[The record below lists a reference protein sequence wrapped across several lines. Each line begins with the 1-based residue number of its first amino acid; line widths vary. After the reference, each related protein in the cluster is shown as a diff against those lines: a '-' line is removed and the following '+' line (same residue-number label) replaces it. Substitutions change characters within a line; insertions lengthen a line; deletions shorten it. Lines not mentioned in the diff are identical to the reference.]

1 MAARPKPPIQPHAVD
16 DEIAAEAIALHIAA
30 TGLKSGDGG
39 GNSGGMEAR
48 VAKLEAHMEH
58 VLQDVALMK
67 ADVGTLKT
75 DTATIKV
82 KIDNLP
88 SKDFVVKVVVGSAAL
103 LGALQVFGPFLAKLL
118 GLK

>member
-1 MAARPKPPIQPHAVD
+1 MAARPRSPVPASEEHTAKAV
-16 DEIAAEAIALHIAA
+16 ALHIAA

-58 VLQDVALMK
+58 VLQDVSLMK

-75 DTATIKV
+75 DVATIKV

-88 SKDFVVKVVVGSAAL
+88 SKDFVVKVVVGSAAI
-103 LGALQVFGPFLAKLL
+103 LGALQVFGPFIAKLL
-118 GLK
+118 GLN

>member
-1 MAARPKPPIQPHAVD
+1 MAARPKSPLQLSEDETAPEAV
-16 DEIAAEAIALHIAA
+16 ALHIAA

-58 VLQDVALMK
+58 VLQDVSLMK

-75 DTATIKV
+75 DMATIKV

-88 SKDFVVKVVVGSAAL
+88 SKDFVVKVVVGSAAV
-103 LGALQVFGPFLAKLL
+103 LGALQVFGPFITKLL

>member
-1 MAARPKPPIQPHAVD
+1 MAARPKPHTPQNDVEEEAT
-16 DEIAAEAIALHIAA
+16 AEAIAIRASRLQS
-30 TGLKSGDGG
+30 SGGDDT
-39 GNSGGMEAR
+39 SGGMEAR

-58 VLQDVALMK
+58 VLQDVSLIR

-75 DTATIKV
+75 DMAAIKL

-88 SKDFVVKVVVGSAAL
+88 SKDFVVKVVVGGAAV
-103 LGALQVFGPFLAKLL
+103 LGAMQVFGPFIAKLL